1 MNFKI
6 SVNKYN
12 RIDFICA
19 SVLFLFNMLV
29 LILFARYYNSFLT
42 ISILGYSFKESA
54 IFLYV
59 VLFAILILRKQN
71 LESIGITTKN
81 IWKSS
86 MLGLVIGLGI
96 LISAI
101 IIALINNLTF
111 RGIEYLVYGMVFYTF
126 EIALIEELI
135 FRGFILTRFVGFFKS
150 KVLGIALSG
159 VLFMLMHIPFQMAI
173 HNMGLIEF
181 IRYDIVHLLLTFVY
195 HLMFTILYFKYNNIM
210 APMIV
215 HIFLNLSFLLFV

>member
-6 SVNKYN
+6 SVTKYN
-12 RIDFICA
+12 RIDFIFA
-19 SVLFLFNMLV
+19 TALFLFNTLL

-42 ISILGYSFKESA
+42 TSILGYSFKESA

-59 VLFAILILRKQN
+59 VLFVILILRKQK
-71 LESIGITTKN
+71 LESIGITNRN

-86 MLGLVIGLGI
+86 LLGLVIGLGI

-101 IIALINNLTF
+101 IISVINNLAF
-111 RGIEYLVYGMVFYTF
+111 RGIEYLVYGIIFYTF

-150 KVLGIALSG
+150 KALGIVLSG

-173 HNMGLIEF
+173 HHMGLIEF

-195 HLMFTILYFKYNNIM
+195 HLMFTVLFFKYNNIM
-210 APMIV
+210 TPMIV